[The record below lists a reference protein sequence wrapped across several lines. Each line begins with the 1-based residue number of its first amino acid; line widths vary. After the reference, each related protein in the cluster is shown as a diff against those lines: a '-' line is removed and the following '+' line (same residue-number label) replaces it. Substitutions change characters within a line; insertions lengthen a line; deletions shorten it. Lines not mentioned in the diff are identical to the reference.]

1 MKGAIDMSVIETD
14 VLIVG
19 AGPAGLMAANVMQ
32 KRGVDYV
39 CLEKKPGRSVLS
51 KALGIQARSL
61 ELFEFL
67 GVNQPFLKR
76 GYPGPGAKLHLAGKK
91 PSYVE
96 MYHIKS
102 RYPYLLIIPQ
112 HEIEEIL
119 ENHLNDRG
127 GEISR
132 EHEVLEVV
140 QKAGGVEVTAVH
152 NGETKTYF
160 SKYLLACDG
169 AHSKVRQ
176 LLDVEFEGEDE
187 GITFFTGDV
196 EIPTMKEIHIN
207 LHINDRGAAAFF
219 PYKDGTYR
227 VVGFD
232 RTRQGG
238 PRKREMK
245 LHELQ
250 TTLDTILTTSY
261 EVENPKWLAYFGTAH
276 RQVPNYREGRVFFVG
291 DAAHVNN
298 PLGGQG
304 MNIGLEDVANLCW
317 KIDTVL
323 KGYAGNPF
331 LDTYHEE
338 RAPVAREVIRNTT
351 MELKMIQLKGL
362 PGKIRNWAG
371 KAALSQNW
379 VQAIFAQA
387 LSHVHNDYD
396 KTPINR
402 SFKDASLPR
411 RAIQAGER
419 VPDQLLFMNGTT
431 DERLFPLIQRL
442 GYVCLIYIDSY
453 QQDLVDYAYAFKEK
467 ANEAFPDMIKVF
479 LVARGGTVLT
489 DRDELPIIYDS
500 YRHLDKNLGMKKGST
515 LFIRP
520 DGHAGFHDGSADLK
534 KVMGKLKRYFI

>member
-1 MKGAIDMSVIETD
+1 MAVIETD
-14 VLIVG
+14 VLIIG

-67 GVNQPFLKR
+67 GVNKPFLKR
-76 GYPGPGAKLHLAGKK
+76 GYPGPGAKLHLAGKH

-132 EHEVLEVV
+132 EHEVLDIV
-140 QKAGGVEVTAVH
+140 QKKEGVYVTAAH
-152 NGETKTYF
+152 HGKTKTYLA
-160 SKYLLACDG
+160 KYLLACDG
-169 AHSKVRQ
+169 AHSKVRKE
-176 LLDVEFEGEDE
+176 LDVPFEGEDE

-196 EIPTMKEIHIN
+196 EVPEMKEIHIN
-207 LHINDRGAAAFF
+207 LHLNDRGAAAFF

-245 LHELQ
+245 LQELQ
-250 TTLDTILTTSY
+250 DTLDTILDKSY
-261 EVENPKWLAYFGTAH
+261 KVENPKWLAYFGTAH
-276 RQVPNYREGRVFFVG
+276 RQVPNYRVGNVFFVG

-304 MNIGLEDVANLCW
+304 MNIGLEDVGNLCW

-351 MELKMIQLKGL
+351 MELKLIDMKGL
-362 PGKIRNWAG
+362 LGKARNWSG
-371 KAALSQNW
+371 KAVLTQGW
-379 VQAIFAQA
+379 VQSRFANE
-387 LSHVHNDYD
+387 LSHVHSDYD
-396 KTPINR
+396 KTPINQ
-402 SFKDASLPR
+402 SFKDQSLSR
-411 RAIQAGER
+411 KAIQAGER
-419 VPDQLLFMNGTT
+419 VPDQILFNEGTT
-431 DERLFPLIQRL
+431 DERLYPLIQRI
-442 GYVCLIYIDSY
+442 GYVCLIYIDCY
-453 QQDLVDYAYAFKEK
+453 EQDLIDYAYEFAEK
-467 ANEAFPDMIKVF
+467 ANQAFPDMLKVY

-489 DRDELPIIYDS
+489 GRDELPIIYDVH
-500 YRHLDKNLGMKKGST
+500 RDLDKNLGMQKGST

-520 DGHAGFHDGSADLK
+520 DGHVGFHDGSADVR
-534 KVMGKLKRYFI
+534 KVMAKLKRYFI